1 MANSKMQLDLFPR
14 MVQNSTSKIKVFIS
28 PNIERESSY
37 HNELSKLN
45 IPVYRGLISKVN
57 HTSTKVGSVTL
68 ELGENIQVDALL
80 WILPVKP
87 IQLIQIL
94 IENLGLEL
102 NERTRLY

>member
-1 MANSKMQLDLFPR
+1 MQLDLFPR
-14 MVQNSTSKIKVFIS
+14 MVQNWTSKIKVFIS

-45 IPVYRGLISKVN
+45 IPVYRGLISKVKN
-57 HTSTKVGSVTL
+57 TSTKVGSVTL